1 MIKRTIDSIIIIII
15 SNYEDMVA
23 MAKVGNFRL
32 EGFILLLCQFGIDC
46 RASYNPYCE
55 VEFVGPIVKW

>member
-1 MIKRTIDSIIIIII
+1 MKIWA
-15 SNYEDMVA
+15 A